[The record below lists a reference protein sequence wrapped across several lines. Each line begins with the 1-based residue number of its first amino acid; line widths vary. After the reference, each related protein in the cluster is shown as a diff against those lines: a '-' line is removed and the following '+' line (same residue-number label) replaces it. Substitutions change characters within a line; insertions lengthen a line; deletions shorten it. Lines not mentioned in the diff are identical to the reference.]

1 MSRRQG
7 LTRWVTAADAS
18 GGPAPVQCQHLD
30 MIRDVVPS
38 TTLGCE
44 DCLREGT
51 AWVHLRECL
60 TCGRVGCCDS
70 SPRRHARAHWLK
82 VGHPVVRSFEPGED
96 WGWCYADELF
106 LMPVV

>member
-1 MSRRQG
+1 MSKRQSSPG
-7 LTRWVTAADAS
+7 WVIAADAS
-18 GGPAPVQCQHLD
+18 GAPARATCRHLD

-60 TCGRVGCCDS
+60 TCGHIGCCDS

-82 VGHPVVRSFEPGED
+82 VDHPIVRSFEPGED
-96 WGWCYADELF
+96 WAWCYADELF
-106 LMPVV
+106 LMPAS